1 MLDAERPRI
10 LVVED
15 ERIVAQDLKLNLE
28 ALGYD
33 VAGVAASEADALRNV
48 QTQRP
53 DLVLMDI
60 NLGRG
65 GDGIRAAESI
75 LREQGAPVIYLTAY
89 AEPETLRR
97 AGATAPYGYLLK
109 PIELREL
116 NATIRMALARHAA
129 EQRVVNAERRLRLA
143 LKAAQMGVLELQPGQ
158 ELAVVDGADL
168 GAQGDSLRG
177 FSLQPQDFIAGLAA
191 EVREQVRGLLQ
202 RPQANLHLV
211 TRWDGAQEP
220 ALWLEIHAAHLAD
233 EGRVIGVF
241 RDVSERV
248 RTEGLL
254 RQAAVVFESAAEA
267 ILILDR
273 EGRVLSANPAFCEL
287 TGWTGTEVQGRHPDE
302 FLHARR
308 SSDRHLLPLPTSEG
322 REDREPLQAE
332 VVCQRRD
339 GSLFPAWEQ
348 LAPVR
353 SSLGALT
360 HRVLSFSDISALR
373 RAESRVHHLA
383 FHDPLTGLGN
393 RNHLDECLRQWEQ
406 APEPAF
412 AMLFLD
418 LDGFKL
424 INDTLGHAA
433 GDQLL
438 VTIAQRLLSC
448 LRAEDEAVRL
458 GGDEFVILARVE
470 QPEAAALLAGKLL
483 EQVRLPVPAPKGETV
498 RVSASVGI
506 ALHPAHAADG
516 DSLIKAADSAMY
528 AAKARGRN
536 RYAFFTADLA
546 ASARSRMQIEQG
558 LRKALTAQEF
568 SLAWQPQLDLRN
580 GALIG
585 AEALLRWHSPPLGP
599 VSPEHFIPVAED
611 SGLIGELGQ
620 WVLEEA
626 LRQWRAWQRRGLAV
640 GRVAL
645 NVSAMQLR
653 DDSFVNQV
661 RSALQRH
668 GLAPEQLE
676 LELTE
681 SAIQSIDGAPER
693 LRLLQQLGV
702 CLALDD
708 FGTGYSSLATL
719 KLLPLNR
726 LKVDRSFVRELE
738 TETRDRALVRA
749 IVGMADSLGLSVIAE
764 GIETEAQ
771 RQLLIR
777 LGVLQGQGWLFAKAL
792 PGAEFERWLR
802 RPHPLG
808 G

>member
-1 MLDAERPRI
+1 MLETERPRI

-33 VAGVAASEADALRNV
+33 VAGVAASEADALRNA
-48 QTQRP
+48 QTQCP

-75 LREQGAPVIYLTAY
+75 RREQGAPVIYLTAY

-129 EQRVVNAERRLRLA
+129 EQRVVRAERRLRLA

-158 ELAVVDGADL
+158 ELAVVDGAAR
-168 GAQGDSLRG
+168 GAQGEGLRG
-177 FSLQPQDFIAGLAA
+177 FSLQPQDFIAGLQA
-191 EVREQVRGLLQ
+191 EVREQVRGLLD
-202 RPQANLHLV
+202 RPQASLHLV
-211 TRWDGAQEP
+211 TRWDGATEP

-241 RDVSERV
+241 RDVSEQV

-267 ILILDR
+267 ILVLDR
-273 EGRVLSANPAFCEL
+273 EGRVLSANPAFCAL
-287 TGWTGTEVQGRHPDE
+287 TGWAGPEVQGRHPDE

-308 SSDRHLLPLPTSEG
+308 SSDRGLLPAGG
-322 REDREPLQAE
+322 RVAEPLQAE

-339 GSLFPAWEQ
+339 GTLFPAWEQ
-348 LAPVR
+348 LAAVR
-353 SSLGALT
+353 NPLGVLT

-393 RNHLDECLRQWEQ
+393 RNQLDDSLRQWMEDEG
-406 APEPAF
+406 AGF

-438 VTIAQRLLSC
+438 ITIAQRLQSC
-448 LRAEDEAVRL
+448 LRVDDEAVRL
-458 GGDEFVILARVE
+458 GGDEFVILARLD
-470 QPEAAALLAGKLL
+470 QPETAALLAGKLL

-506 ALHPAHAADG
+506 ALYPAHAGDG
-516 DSLIKAADSAMY
+516 DALIKAADSAMY
-528 AAKARGRN
+528 AAKGRGRN
-536 RYAFFTADLA
+536 RYAFYTADLA
-546 ASARSRMQIEQG
+546 ARAQSRMQIEQG
-558 LRKALTAQEF
+558 LRTAIAAQEF
-568 SLAWQPQLDLRN
+568 SLAWQPQVDLRN
-580 GALIG
+580 GALLG
-585 AEALLRWHSPPLGP
+585 AEALLRWHSPPLGTVP
-599 VSPEHFIPVAED
+599 PDRFIPVAED

-620 WVLEEA
+620 WVLEQA
-626 LRQWRAWQRRGLAV
+626 LRQWRDWQRRGLAV
-640 GRVAL
+640 GRLGL
-645 NVSAMQLR
+645 NVSALQLR
-653 DDSFVNQV
+653 DEGFINQV
-661 RSALQRH
+661 RAALQLH

-681 SAIQSIDGAPER
+681 SALQATEGAPER
-693 LRLLQQLGV
+693 LRLLQTLGV
-702 CLALDD
+702 RLALDD

-726 LKVDRSFVRELE
+726 LKIDRSFVHELE

-749 IVGMADSLGLSVIAE
+749 IVGMADSLGLGVIAE
-764 GIETEAQ
+764 GVETEAQ

-777 LGVLQGQGWLFAKAL
+777 LGVLQGQGWLYSKAL
-792 PGAEFERWLR
+792 PASEFERYLR
-802 RPHPLG
+802 LHPLG